1 VPLFRTQYAAR
12 PLHNEE
18 IGTFRVK
25 LIRRAY
31 DDDAIGNEYDVITYD
46 TYDGFFIWHHIV
58 VTGTVGEALAA
69 WEKAR
74 LAAVRESAR
83 RAIGMP
89 PVISANF
96 HIIREPAA

>member
-1 VPLFRTQYAAR
+1 VSLFRTQYAAR
-12 PLHNEE
+12 TLRNET

-31 DDDAIGNEYDVITYD
+31 EDDAIGNEYDVITYD
-46 TYDGFFIWHHIV
+46 LWHIWHHV
-58 VTGTVGEALAA
+58 VVIGTTGEAVAA
-69 WEKAR
+69 WEEAR
-74 LAAVRESAR
+74 LEAVRENAR

-96 HIIREPAA
+96 IREPALS